1 MLVITGS
8 CPVWTGFHV
17 FVYKFF
23 LCVTKMA
30 VILKAVEKKSTRER
44 ERERA
49 GSGRKQFKVFK
60 KSFA

>member
-44 ERERA
+44 E
-49 GSGRKQFKVFK
+49 SGLGQKTI
-60 KSFA
+60 